1 MIRKNISPS
10 NNNRQT
16 PQQAPIGPHMI
27 QVTPVHPNTLR
38 PRYTL
43 TIQTLRSTRAPWPVR
58 KSASAS
64 FRKKHKRR
72 HFGRFVCFFGFQSTG
87 KTRARMAHLR
97 NTIIHTH
104 VMYVRY
110 IKCNLNINC
119 SVCTDDRMSTIEKLL
134 IAITTLG

>member
-1 MIRKNISPS
+1 MGMTSLTCHLLLHLACILINEVHDSHLRLRKNAFMIRKNISPS

-16 PQQAPIGPHMI
+16 PQQAPIGPRMI

-87 KTRARMAHLR
+87 KTRRGWQ
-97 NTIIHTH
+97 T
-104 VMYVRY
+104 
-110 IKCNLNINC
+110 
-119 SVCTDDRMSTIEKLL
+119 
-134 IAITTLG
+134 